1 VANDLATL
9 NVKLATQLR
18 DTGYAVWATGEIDNL
33 LTWAA
38 ASLAPSITER
48 AAVDV
53 ALTDSTGLYTVTDWV
68 SINRIDWFD
77 ANPTTVGTSLITPL
91 PPGSWELQGD
101 INSPASRTLYI
112 NPYYAK
118 TGYYVR
124 LHGYKALDLVTNL
137 PTDNLVPLILALAR
151 AEALRRMAG
160 KRAQST
166 QWAALNQKESIS
178 VNELMQMISEADN
191 EAMRM
196 RRQFKVRQMPAP
208 ASIG

>member
-1 VANDLATL
+1 MGVENVRTGHRVAVLRTWIVVVLLAGLPAAAIAQATTGTIRGVVRDQQGGVVPGVTVTVRQVDT
-9 NVKLATQLR
+9 NVVRT
-18 DTGYAVWATGEIDNL
+18 TVTGE
-33 LTWAA
+33 
-38 ASLAPSITER
+38 
-48 AAVDV
+48 
-53 ALTDSTGLYTVTDWV
+53 
-68 SINRIDWFD
+68 
-77 ANPTTVGTSLITPL
+77 
-91 PPGSWELQGD
+91 QGE
-101 INSPASRTLYI
+101 Y
-112 NPYYAK
+112 
-118 TGYYVR
+118 
-124 LHGYKALDLVTNL
+124 LVTNL